1 MPKRSRTIFLTG
13 LALYAVS
20 FFLLAAS
27 FARNEPGILALDP
40 LYGWYCAIIA
50 LVEPWSTYLWKLSKT
65 PFAWAA
71 LLLSGLINP
80 VFLITVILF
89 WRQRAWRLALML
101 AIAVLAL
108 NPFCWVV
115 FHDEGL
121 HPREGYFLWVLSMV
135 LVLFSGFSG
144 RRKDVPAVSATNQTG
159 A

>member
-20 FFLLAAS
+20 FFLLAVS
-27 FARNEPGILALDP
+27 FDGSKRDPFALDP
-40 LYGWYCAIIA
+40 LHGWLCANIA
-50 LVEPWSTYLWKLSKT
+50 LVEPWNTLWKLSKA

-89 WRQRAWRLALML
+89 WRQRARRMALML

-108 NPFCWVV
+108 NPFCWIV

-135 LVLFSGFSG
+135 LVLFSGFSS
-144 RRKDVPAVSATNQTG
+144 RRKDVPAVSAANQT
-159 A
+159 AA